1 MESAATWWTESELQV
16 WMSELVAGKGWGMEK
31 SRGIGVEWNGF
42 PSTGQD
48 F

>member
-16 WMSELVAGKGWGMEK
+16 WLSELGVWQRMGDGK
-31 SRGIGVEWNGF
+31 SRGIGVEWNEF